1 MNHDQLIQ
9 FYYLVRSLY
18 WNNQVG
24 QLTDEA
30 QAALIQAL
38 NEAQGGIQKAIA
50 KKIERWG
57 RALQWTQELEQ
68 EVVASI
74 SEALA
79 GSASAVAEF
88 ITATAVGTATA
99 TLAEYNALLSFDG
112 KASGVKLAEGL
123 TAAQIKQFFE
133 EQPLGGKLL
142 KEWVQDAFDSGAQ
155 ASILAAIREG
165 VVAGEGYEALVER
178 VMTATDI
185 GFIRS
190 RRDVAMLVKT
200 YVQSAN
206 VGAQDVVF
214 KENEDVIKGYV
225 RREALDNR
233 TCRTCFT
240 GETFVEPLGALQG
253 VSKGLYTGEMVIITT
268 ATGKQ
273 LEGTPNHPILTPAG
287 WLPLDKIKPNQQ
299 IINAT
304 VLKSSRTLGVENICM
319 PSMFCELFDSLGSS
333 SLSEIR
339 TESTSPDDF
348 QGDGVGFDKKIDI
361 VTPNLFLGNQFCDAV
376 CNQRG
381 VDEKLCL
388 GHNAASLF
396 PDGSFNHLFVSSFAP
411 LLSPQK
417 ATILA
422 HNRIKPFFAPV
433 QLFHDFF
440 RRNSIVKHD
449 KSLISGDFAIT
460 ASVIP
465 GDVFHK
471 FTLNEKLCNCSS
483 GYTVDFS
490 NLTSRFPIDITIDNV
505 VSVERKFRTVHVYNL
520 HTCQGLYI
528 ANGIIVKNCALNDGM
543 FYKTNEQ
550 RPSLPAHPSCR
561 GIWIPKTVSYKELG
575 IELEELDEVLRSWN
589 IREDGTIDTGGK
601 KILSYGKIS
610 GDFGAWYDSLSDK
623 DKMKTSI
630 GPIRGKLLKSGA
642 VTWRQLVDKKTGR
655 PFLLDELGFD
665 NYGNKLDG

>member
-79 GSASAVAEF
+79 GTSSAVAEF

-142 KEWVQDAFDSGAQ
+142 KEWVQDAFDGGTQ
-155 ASILAAIREG
+155 ASILSAIREG
-165 VVAGEGYEALVER
+165 IVAGEGYEALVER
-178 VMTATDI
+178 VMMATDI

-190 RRDVAMLVKT
+190 RRDVVMLVKT

-214 KENEDVIKGYV
+214 KENEEVIKGYT
-225 RREALDNR
+225 RRETLDNR
-233 TCRTCFT
+233 TCR
-240 GETFVEPLGALQG
+240 L
-253 VSKGLYTGEMVIITT
+253 
-268 ATGKQ
+268 
-273 LEGTPNHPILTPAG
+273 
-287 WLPLDKIKPNQQ
+287 
-299 IINAT
+299 
-304 VLKSSRTLGVENICM
+304 
-319 PSMFCELFDSLGSS
+319 
-333 SLSEIR
+333 
-339 TESTSPDDF
+339 
-348 QGDGVGFDKKIDI
+348 
-361 VTPNLFLGNQFCDAV
+361 
-376 CNQRG
+376 
-381 VDEKLCL
+381 
-388 GHNAASLF
+388 
-396 PDGSFNHLFVSSFAP
+396 
-411 LLSPQK
+411 
-417 ATILA
+417 
-422 HNRIKPFFAPV
+422 
-433 QLFHDFF
+433 
-440 RRNSIVKHD
+440 
-449 KSLISGDFAIT
+449 
-460 ASVIP
+460 
-465 GDVFHK
+465 
-471 FTLNEKLCNCSS
+471 
-483 GYTVDFS
+483 
-490 NLTSRFPIDITIDNV
+490 
-505 VSVERKFRTVHVYNL
+505 
-520 HTCQGLYI
+520 
-528 ANGIIVKNCALNDGM
+528 CALNDGM
-543 FYKTNEQ
+543 FYKKNEQ

-561 GIWIPKTVSYKELG
+561 GVWIPKTASYKELG
-575 IELEELDEVLRSWN
+575 IELEELDDVLRSWN
-589 IREDGTIDTGGK
+589 IRDDGTIDTGGK

-610 GDFGAWYDSLSDK
+610 GDFGAWYDSLSDT

-665 NYGNKLDG
+665 NYGNKLNG